1 MKLDDLLEGYYQH
14 TGEYEDDDNDSD
26 MDEYFNQFHN
36 MTEPEMLAVVKEYP
50 NNIAHMPNATPKV
63 MMLAVKEY
71 GGSILTFYHRPTVPN
86 NVISSALTEPA
97 FIHQVDTYNDFVKTY
112 FKDNV
117 VLCNKWLRYADNI
130 RGMK

>member
-36 MTEPEMLAVVKEYP
+36 MTEPEMLAV
-50 NNIAHMPNATPKV
+50 
-63 MMLAVKEY
+63 VKEY